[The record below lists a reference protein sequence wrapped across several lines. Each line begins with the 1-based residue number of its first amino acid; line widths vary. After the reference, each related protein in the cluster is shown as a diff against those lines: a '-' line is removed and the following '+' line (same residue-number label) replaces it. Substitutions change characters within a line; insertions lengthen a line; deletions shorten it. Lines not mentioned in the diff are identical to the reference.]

1 LLHVTLSVPF
11 SPDFKWSEHSSLSA
25 HVTESGLTSSGSTGT
40 RDSWNT
46 SDGSTCTPGFSGVL
60 STSFVEN
67 GVTLSSIFGKVRV
80 NKMNEIVSDWGG
92 EYGWSS
98 YAISDF
104 FSVIALVH

>member
-1 LLHVTLSVPF
+1 VF
-11 SPDFKWSEHSSLSA
+11 
-25 HVTESGLTSSGSTGT
+25 
-40 RDSWNT
+40 
-46 SDGSTCTPGFSGVL
+46 STC
-60 STSFVEN
+60 FVEN

-98 YAISDF
+98 NAISNF